1 MNPERKRISICP
13 LAVLVVAQYAKLRV
27 KLACCIIQRYGER
40 SIHFISR
47 PHRPRPSHLP
57 RDTRRAVRDEIFANC
72 ETERYDNL
80 RDTIRALFYR
90 QRDLTVPL
98 RLAFFSFRHLI
109 SR

>member
-47 PHRPRPSHLP
+47 PHR
-57 RDTRRAVRDEIFANC
+57 
-72 ETERYDNL
+72 RYDNL